1 VKLQSLHILTALIAM
16 GAAAVDAPAQMRNSA
31 SAIAGAD
38 TGTVAYD
45 VEGIHVI
52 HRRLGTGEIVVA
64 NLYLL
69 GGVRQVTASN
79 AGIELLLLESS
90 ERGTKSYSRDRL
102 RRSMAQLGTKITT
115 SVGVDWSSIGVQ
127 ATRST
132 LDSTWRIFASRVME
146 PQFDETEVGLLKRQL
161 LSGVR
166 QRQDSPD
173 LQVDYLADSFAFK
186 GHPYQLQPSGT
197 ESSLSNIT
205 VQDLQRYQ
213 ESQMVKSR
221 MLLVVVGDVSKTQVE
236 RLIRGSLA
244 KLPAGSYR
252 WTLPDTLPRD
262 RAAALTVNRPLP
274 TNYILGLYAGPRADS
289 KDYHALRIAT
299 AILSG
304 QLFSEI
310 RSRRNLTYAVDAPFI
325 EHAVSAGGLYVTTVD
340 PKTTLEVGSTAGGF
354 PCARGVV
361 LRRFP
366 SRRSLCRRIAFHHPV
381 GHPARGGTLHA
392 RRALRIHRGRSSGTD
407 QRHAEVLAHRR
418 LGNAEQLPE
427 LRGEEGVG
435 RNSVEA
441 QSWLAVPV
449 GEDAPGLLDDRD
461 ERGHVPW
468 AQAVVHHQFGA
479 TGGDEHV
486 SVTIAPGPCHGHAT
500 A

>member
-1 VKLQSLHILTALIAM
+1 MKMKSLRILAAVTMI
-16 GAAAVDAPAQMRNSA
+16 AAAAGDASAQMRNSA
-31 SAIAGAD
+31 TSIVGAD
-38 TGTVAYD
+38 TGTVSYD
-45 VEGIHVI
+45 VDGIKVI
-52 HRRLGTGEIVVA
+52 HRRLGTGDIVVA

-69 GGVRQVTASN
+69 GGVRQVSAAN
-79 AGIELLLLESS
+79 AGIELLMLESS

-115 SVGVDWSSIGVQ
+115 SVGVDWSVIGVQ

-146 PQFDETEVGLLKRQL
+146 PQFDEAEVGLIKRQL

-173 LQVDYLADSFAFK
+173 LQVDFLADSFAFK
-186 GHPYQLQPSGT
+186 GHPYQLQPAGT
-197 ESSLSNIT
+197 ESSLSSIT
-205 VQDLQRYQ
+205 VQDLQKYQ

-221 MLLVVVGDVSKTQVE
+221 MLLVVVGDVSKAQVE

-244 KLPAGSYR
+244 RLPAGSYR

-274 TNYILGLYAGPRADS
+274 TNYILGLYSGPRADS

-325 EHAVSAGGLYVTTVD
+325 ERAVSAGGLYVTTVD
-340 PKTTLEVGSTAGGF
+340 PKTTLEVMQQELLDLQTGTVD
-354 PCARGVV
+354 ARALERLILQFITQYFLDNESGAQQADF
-361 LRRFP
+361 L
-366 SRRSLCRRIAFHHPV
+366 
-381 GHPARGGTLHA
+381 ARAELYYGDF
-392 RRALRIHRGRSSGTD
+392 RRADRFVD
-407 QRHAEVLAHRR
+407 
-418 LGNAEQLPE
+418 E
-427 LRGEEGVG
+427 LRAITPSDIQ
-435 RNSVEA
+435 RA
-441 QSWLAVPV
+441 AVRYMRDV
-449 GEDAPGLLDDRD
+449 RFVYIGDAR
-461 ERGHVPW
+461 
-468 AQAVVHHQFGA
+468 QAP
-479 TGGDEHV
+479 
-486 SVTIAPGPCHGHAT
+486 IAVMQRF
-500 A
+500 